1 MKKKLLLSII
11 TPTLNNQKDIKKFLN
26 SIISQKKINFRIE
39 IIIFDGGSSDKTVEI
54 AKKLGAKVYKNP
66 YVLADPGVNLGINK
80 AKGDILMVLAVDN
93 IFYKKDSLQKMVDV
107 FKDKTIMAAFPVQS
121 SLENDSFFTKYI
133 NNFTDPFNH
142 FVYGYAANGRTFK
155 KVFKT
160 LESNELYEIYDF
172 SSSSERP
179 LIAFAQGFAIRK
191 GFTRNKDRSHDDILP
206 VIDLIINKKKIAFV
220 YSVHLY
226 HHTVRDL
233 NHFIRKQAWA
243 TLNSLQRK
251 KYGISFR
258 RDYLSDGQQ
267 LRMSL
272 WPIYSLFIFP
282 VLIRAFYKLVTD
294 RDKLWILDPILC
306 IISAYT
312 SLVVG
317 ISYLFN
323 KKMAFKRQK

>member
-11 TPTLNNQKDIKKFLN
+11 TPTLNNQKDIKRFLN
-26 SIISQKKINFRIE
+26 YINSQKKETFNTE
-39 IIIFDGGSSDKTVEI
+39 IIVFDGGSSDRTVEI
-54 AKKLGAKVYKNP
+54 ARKLGAKVYENP
-66 YVLADPGVNLGINK
+66 FVLADSGVNLGIKK
-80 AKGDILMVLAVDN
+80 AKGEILMILAVDN
-93 IFYKKDSLQKMVDV
+93 IFYEKDSLQKMVNV
-107 FKDKTIMAAFPVQS
+107 FKDKTIMAAFPIHS
-121 SLENDSFFTKYI
+121 SLKSDSLFTKYI
-133 NNFTDPFNH
+133 NNFTDPFNN

-179 LIAFAQGFAIRK
+179 LIAFAQGFTIRK
-191 GFTRNKDRSHDDILP
+191 GFTRNKDRSHDDVLP
-206 VIDLIINKKKIAFV
+206 VIDLIVQGKKIAFV
-220 YSVHLY
+220 YSVRLH
-226 HHTVRDL
+226 HHTVRNL
-233 NHFIRKQAWA
+233 SHFIRKQAWA

-258 RDYLSDGQQ
+258 RVYLSEGQQ
-267 LRMSL
+267 LRMNF
-272 WPIYSLFIFP
+272 WPFYSLLIFP
-282 VLIRAFYKLVTD
+282 VVIRASYKLVRD
-294 RDKLWILDPILC
+294 RDKLWLLDPILC

-317 ISYLFN
+317 FSYLFN